1 MLVDLEGVRSEAGR
15 RVTLC
20 GPCKCGE
27 VHLEPVLRSMQTLPA
42 VATSVFHGTCPW
54 LGNFLSQGT
63 SLSKSSHD
71 QWLANSDCKGLV
83 PTLNLLPSWLVQAL
97 FVTGC
102 SWVFHSAAHFCRWI
116 YQECSLVL
124 MQPSTLISVSRELGK
139 DGLEGDL
146 ERDDVSDLWWVQ
158 KTLTPEIDFFS
169 SCRKT

>member
-20 GPCKCGE
+20 RPCKCAE

-42 VATSVFHGTCPW
+42 AATCVFHGPCPW
-54 LGNFLSQGT
+54 LRNFLSQGT
-63 SLSKSSHD
+63 FLSKSSRD

-83 PTLNLLPSWLVQAL
+83 PTLNLLPSRLVQAS

-102 SWVFHSAAHFCRWI
+102 SWVFHLVAHFCRWI
-116 YQECSLVL
+116 SQERSLVL
-124 MQPSTLISVSRELGK
+124 MQPSTLTSVFRALGK

-146 ERDDVSDLWWVQ
+146 ERDDVSHGGQTFDESWKHW
-158 KTLTPEIDFFS
+158 TL
-169 SCRKT
+169 K